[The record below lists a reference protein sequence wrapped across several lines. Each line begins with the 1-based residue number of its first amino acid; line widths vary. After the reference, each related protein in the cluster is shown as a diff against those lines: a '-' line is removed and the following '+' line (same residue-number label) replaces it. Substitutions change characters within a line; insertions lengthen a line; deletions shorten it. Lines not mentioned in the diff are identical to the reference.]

1 MTRNT
6 ASYLGKLPIDM
17 GAQKEIDWQQ
27 ELIVDKD
34 CYNRYMQENI
44 KKRGSPEKPCWE
56 VLSDYLT
63 SKSS

>member
-6 ASYLGKLPIDM
+6 ASYLGKFPVDM
-17 GAQKEIDWQQ
+17 AAQKEIDWEQ

-34 CYNRYMQENI
+34 SYDQYMEENI

-56 VLSDYLT
+56 NLADYLN
-63 SKSS
+63 SIAD